1 MLWTLTAIAAAVIVN
16 IAVGMVWYSPL
27 FFGKPW
33 AQLKGF
39 SKEHPPNARCGYVV
53 SMVGAAVTA
62 VALLLFFRLAAVG
75 GVGGAVALSIMAWIG
90 FVLPAK
96 GIDASWGGQ
105 SWKLLAIDTG
115 YLLVEF
121 IAIGLTVWFIAPAGL

>member
-1 MLWTLTAIAAAVIVN
+1 MLWTIAAIAAAVVVN
-16 IAVGMVWYSPL
+16 IIAGMVWYSPL

-33 AQLKGF
+33 SQLRGF
-39 SKEHPPNARCGYVV
+39 SKENPPNARCGYGV

-62 VALLLFFRLAAVG
+62 LALLMFFRLAAVG
-75 GVGGAVALSIMAWIG
+75 GVGGAVALSLMAWIG

-96 GIDASWGGQ
+96 SLDASWGGQ
-105 SWKLLAIDTG
+105 SWKLLAIDAG

-121 IAIGLTVWFIAPAGL
+121 IAIGLTVWFIAPPG